1 MSAVGSEAAMAL
13 ISFNVPAN
21 AEVVIY
27 TVMAGLMDAPSL
39 ENPDRIK
46 AVQNMIPYARDLT
59 VDLPPYTVAVIEI
72 VAK

>member
-1 MSAVGSEAAMAL
+1 
-13 ISFNVPAN
+13 
-21 AEVVIY
+21 
-27 TVMAGLMDAPSL
+27 MAGLMDAPSL